1 MNNTSTQKQIHH
13 PLLTNLVKE
22 FFTAADNDD
31 FISENDFT
39 AQEIKTRIKKL
50 PLCLKNKHNYTGT
63 YDLYSRVTGDIL
75 ISDLTERNV
84 ISLYITA
91 GYDVIAH
98 LLSYK

>member
-1 MNNTSTQKQIHH
+1 MNKNPTQKQIPH
-13 PLLTNLVKE
+13 PMLMDLVKE

-63 YDLYSRVTGDIL
+63 YDLYSRVTGDLL
-75 ISDLTERNV
+75 ISGLTEQNV
-84 ISLYITA
+84 VSLYTTA